1 MSWPADPASGP
12 SWPQP
17 VTRPY
22 TRRGLRAR
30 QASGP
35 IPSRSATPGRN
46 PSTRASAAA
55 TRSSTTPGPSGCLRS
70 TATRR
75 RPRANSAGQA
85 GRAGAGRSTAS
96 TSAPRPARSMAQNGP
111 GPIPASSTIR
121 TPWSGPMA
129 DIVGPAAGDGRRAM
143 GDVRFDGRVAIVT
156 GAGGGLGREHA
167 LLLASRGAKVVVND
181 FGGGDVVI
189 SNAGILR
196 DKAFHNLTPE
206 LLDPVLDVHLKGA
219 FHVLRPAWVKM
230 REAGYGRVL
239 VTASNAGILGNF
251 GQSNYGAAKMG
262 LVGLARVLAQE
273 GPRHNIKANV
283 LAPIARTRMTEELL
297 APKLDP
303 GLVAPVAAW
312 LVSEECPVT
321 GEIYSA
327 GGGRVARFFI
337 GLTEGYANPALT
349 LEDVR
354 DQFDQI
360 RDEAGY
366 SVPTGVADELSGL
379 LERLR

>member
-85 GRAGAGRSTAS
+85 GRSGAGRSTAS
-96 TSAPRPARSMAQNGP
+96 TSAPRSARSMAQNGP

-181 FGGGDVVI
+181 LGGGTVDTALDAFGGVDVVI

-297 APKLDP
+297 APK
-303 GLVAPVAAW
+303 
-312 LVSEECPVT
+312 
-321 GEIYSA
+321 
-327 GGGRVARFFI
+327 
-337 GLTEGYANPALT
+337 
-349 LEDVR
+349 
-354 DQFDQI
+354 
-360 RDEAGY
+360 
-366 SVPTGVADELSGL
+366 
-379 LERLR
+379 

>member
-1 MSWPADPASGP
+1 
-12 SWPQP
+12 
-17 VTRPY
+17 
-22 TRRGLRAR
+22 
-30 QASGP
+30 
-35 IPSRSATPGRN
+35 
-46 PSTRASAAA
+46 
-55 TRSSTTPGPSGCLRS
+55 
-70 TATRR
+70 
-75 RPRANSAGQA
+75 
-85 GRAGAGRSTAS
+85 
-96 TSAPRPARSMAQNGP
+96 
-111 GPIPASSTIR
+111 
-121 TPWSGPMA
+121 
-129 DIVGPAAGDGRRAM
+129 M
-143 GDVRFDGRVAIVT
+143 GELRFDDRVAIVT

-181 FGGGDVVI
+181 LGGATDGTGASAGPAEQTAKEIADLGGVAVADASTVATPQGGQAIVDTAVEAFGRVDVVI

-196 DKAFHNLTPE
+196 DKAFHNMTPE

-219 FHVLRPAWVKM
+219 FHVVRPAWVRM

-239 VTASNAGILGNF
+239 LTASNAGILGNF

-273 GPRHNIKANV
+273 GARYGIKANA
-283 LAPIARTRMTEELL
+283 LAPIARTRMTEELLGPL

-312 LVSEECPVT
+312 LVHEDCPVS

-354 DQFDQI
+354 DQFDRV
-360 RDEAGY
+360 RDETGY
-366 SVPTGVADELSGL
+366 TVPSGVADEIGSLV
-379 LERLR
+379 ERLR

>member
-1 MSWPADPASGP
+1 
-12 SWPQP
+12 
-17 VTRPY
+17 
-22 TRRGLRAR
+22 
-30 QASGP
+30 
-35 IPSRSATPGRN
+35 
-46 PSTRASAAA
+46 
-55 TRSSTTPGPSGCLRS
+55 
-70 TATRR
+70 
-75 RPRANSAGQA
+75 
-85 GRAGAGRSTAS
+85 
-96 TSAPRPARSMAQNGP
+96 
-111 GPIPASSTIR
+111 
-121 TPWSGPMA
+121 
-129 DIVGPAAGDGRRAM
+129 M

-181 FGGGDVVI
+181 LGGGTDGTGASAGPAERTAKEIEDLGGVAVADASSVATVEGGQAIVDTALDAFGGVDVVI

-354 DQFDQI
+354 DHVDEI
-360 RDEAGY
+360 RHEKGY
-366 SVPTGVADELSGL
+366 TVPTGVADEMSALVQ
-379 LERLR
+379 RLG

>member
-1 MSWPADPASGP
+1 
-12 SWPQP
+12 
-17 VTRPY
+17 
-22 TRRGLRAR
+22 
-30 QASGP
+30 
-35 IPSRSATPGRN
+35 
-46 PSTRASAAA
+46 
-55 TRSSTTPGPSGCLRS
+55 
-70 TATRR
+70 
-75 RPRANSAGQA
+75 
-85 GRAGAGRSTAS
+85 
-96 TSAPRPARSMAQNGP
+96 
-111 GPIPASSTIR
+111 
-121 TPWSGPMA
+121 
-129 DIVGPAAGDGRRAM
+129 M
-143 GDVRFDGRVAIVT
+143 GDIRFDDRVAIVT

-167 LLLASRGAKVVVND
+167 LLLASRGARVVVND
-181 FGGGDVVI
+181 LGGAADGTGASAGPAERTVKEIEDLGGTAVANADSVATVEGGQAIVDTALSAFGRVDVVI

-219 FHVLRPAWVKM
+219 FNVIRPAWVRM

-239 VTASNAGILGNF
+239 VTASNSGILGNF

-273 GPRHNIKANV
+273 GARHNIRANV

-297 APKLDP
+297 GPLAPKLDP
-303 GLVAPVAAW
+303 ALVAPVAAW
-312 LVSEECPVT
+312 LVSEECPVS

-354 DQFDQI
+354 DQFDRI
-360 RDEAGY
+360 RDQSGY
-366 SVPTGVADELSGL
+366 SVPSSVADELSGL

>member
-1 MSWPADPASGP
+1 
-12 SWPQP
+12 
-17 VTRPY
+17 
-22 TRRGLRAR
+22 
-30 QASGP
+30 
-35 IPSRSATPGRN
+35 
-46 PSTRASAAA
+46 
-55 TRSSTTPGPSGCLRS
+55 
-70 TATRR
+70 
-75 RPRANSAGQA
+75 
-85 GRAGAGRSTAS
+85 
-96 TSAPRPARSMAQNGP
+96 
-111 GPIPASSTIR
+111 
-121 TPWSGPMA
+121 
-129 DIVGPAAGDGRRAM
+129 M
-143 GDVRFDGRVAIVT
+143 GDIRFDGRVAIVT

-181 FGGGDVVI
+181 LGGATDGTGASAGPAERTVKEIADLGGEAVADTSTVATVGGGQAIVDTALEAFGRVDVVI

-262 LVGLARVLAQE
+262 LVGLTRVLAQE
-273 GPRHNIKANV
+273 GARHNIKANV
-283 LAPIARTRMTEELL
+283 LAPIARTRMTEELLGPL

-312 LVSEECPVT
+312 LVSEECPVS

-327 GGGRVARFFI
+327 GGDRVAGLVADLVDVVADVLEGEGRV
-337 GLTEGYANPALT
+337 
-349 LEDVR
+349 
-354 DQFDQI
+354 
-360 RDEAGY
+360 
-366 SVPTGVADELSGL
+366 GVALGQADEEARHPPAAGRVDLAGDRAVFVR
-379 LERLR
+379 EPGDDR